1 LGRNATSGAAVLG
14 LCWSRDCEAAD
25 LLFTMTLE
33 SALLAA
39 LSAVTTALCW
49 VVKLMYAR
57 LLKAEE
63 TVEELRQEME
73 RLERENG
80 QNSAKVSMFER
91 CPKRQDCPFNALGY
105 PTP

>member
-1 LGRNATSGAAVLG
+1 
-14 LCWSRDCEAAD
+14 
-25 LLFTMTLE
+25 MTLE

-105 PTP
+105 PAP

>member
-1 LGRNATSGAAVLG
+1 
-14 LCWSRDCEAAD
+14 
-25 LLFTMTLE
+25 
-33 SALLAA
+33 
-39 LSAVTTALCW
+39 
-49 VVKLMYAR
+49 MYAR

-91 CPKRQDCPFNALGY
+91 CPKRQDCPFNTLGHLA
-105 PTP
+105 P

>member
-1 LGRNATSGAAVLG
+1 
-14 LCWSRDCEAAD
+14 
-25 LLFTMTLE
+25 MTLE

-39 LSAVTTALCW
+39 LSGVTGALCW

-57 LLKAEE
+57 LVKAEE

-91 CPKRQDCPFNALGY
+91 CPKRLECPFNSLNHGQ
-105 PTP
+105 P

>member
-1 LGRNATSGAAVLG
+1 
-14 LCWSRDCEAAD
+14 
-25 LLFTMTLE
+25 MTLE
-33 SALLAA
+33 SALLTA

-57 LLKAEE
+57 LVKAEQ

-91 CPKRQDCPFNALGY
+91 CPKGTECPFNAMTHGQL
-105 PTP
+105 

>member
-1 LGRNATSGAAVLG
+1 
-14 LCWSRDCEAAD
+14 
-25 LLFTMTLE
+25 MTLE

-39 LSAVTTALCW
+39 LSSVTGALCW

-57 LLKAEE
+57 LVKAEE

-91 CPKRQDCPFNALGY
+91 CPKRLECPFNAMTHGQ
-105 PTP
+105 P

>member
-1 LGRNATSGAAVLG
+1 
-14 LCWSRDCEAAD
+14 
-25 LLFTMTLE
+25 MTLE

-49 VVKLMYAR
+49 AVKLMYAR
-57 LLKAEE
+57 LIKAEE

-80 QNSAKVSMFER
+80 HNAAKVSMFER
-91 CPKRQDCPFNALGY
+91 CPKRQDCPFTNLGHLA
-105 PTP
+105 P